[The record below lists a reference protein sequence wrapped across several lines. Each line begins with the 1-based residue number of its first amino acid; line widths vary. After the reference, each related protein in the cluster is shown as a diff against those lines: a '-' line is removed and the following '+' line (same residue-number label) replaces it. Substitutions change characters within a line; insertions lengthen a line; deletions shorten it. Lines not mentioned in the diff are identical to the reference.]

1 MNRKRCFW
9 FVGLVA
15 GVLVLFVL
23 LGRDAQTALMQETVL
38 KRTAVSQQGL
48 VHVASV
54 GGNTAVNPQSVNAL
68 IPDGS
73 FENNPSLWTQLSSN
87 TPCSISVGDWS
98 ADTGI
103 PAYDGKQYFWG
114 GGYCPG
120 PNGDVPVNNTA
131 SMTVTIPTA
140 TPAISFW
147 YWSQREDPDVF
158 EDYGYV
164 EAEIIDVGTF
174 TLWSY
179 ALERANNTNGWVK
192 ETLDMSDFA
201 GQEIILRFSV
211 EHGTSQYAG
220 NLFVD
225 FVEFSEPGE
234 QTWTVDPRS
243 GGFFQYATAS
253 GTPVTDFTIPPGAVD
268 KETIISYKS
277 ASSAGFPIYPAG
289 ESPSGV
295 SLKFA
300 GTAFDLEAFDEF
312 IYLPIVVKGGISS
325 SSAGGAGGYES
336 LATDSIQTTNSFQF
350 NAPIRVKIYYDE
362 AKLAEYGVNEA
373 DLYLYYWTGDGW
385 ADAALTC
392 APEDYIDPPSTTY
405 VRDTFSNSFELHVCH
420 FSRFGVVGVN

>member
-1 MNRKRCFW
+1 MNRKHWFW
-9 FVGLVA
+9 FVGLVV

-23 LGRDAQTALMQETVL
+23 LGRDTQTALMQETVT
-38 KRTAVSQQGL
+38 KRTAVSQQGP
-48 VHVASV
+48 VSVASQ
-54 GGNTAVNPQSVNAL
+54 GGNTAVNPQSVNVL

-73 FENNPSLWTQLSSN
+73 FENNPSLWTQLSTN
-87 TPCSISVGDWS
+87 TSCSISIGDWS

-103 PAYDGKQYFWG
+103 PAYDGTQYFWG

-131 SMTVTIPTA
+131 SITVTIPTD

-164 EAEIIDVGTF
+164 EAEVIDVGTF

-179 ALERANNTNGWVK
+179 PLEQANNTNGWVK
-192 ETLDMSDFA
+192 ETLDLSDFA
-201 GQEIILRFSV
+201 GQEIILRFNV

-253 GTPVTDFTIPPGAVD
+253 GTPVTDLTIPSGAVD
-268 KETIISYKS
+268 KETVISYK
-277 ASSAGFPIYPAG
+277 AATSAGFPLYPAG
-289 ESPSGV
+289 ESTLGADE
-295 SLKFA
+295 LLFA

-312 IYLPIVVKGGISS
+312 IYLPLIIN
-325 SSAGGAGGYES
+325 SSASVATVEGGSE
-336 LATDSIQTTNSFQF
+336 ATSTASVEAINSFQF
-350 NAPIRVKIYYDE
+350 NHPIKVTIYYDQS
-362 AKLAEYGVNEA
+362 KLDELGIEET
-373 DLYLYYWTGDGW
+373 DIYLYYWTGDGW
-385 ADAALTC
+385 KDAALSC

-405 VRDTFSNSFELHVCH
+405 IRDTFSNSFELNVCH
-420 FSRFGVVGVN
+420 FTRFGTVGVN